1 MGWKEKKLGVGS
13 AHKTFPEDAVHL
25 LGVSYTFGWECPG
38 SLTSGRIH
46 GGPKIKVKQ
55 FCRCLDLGKKK
66 HLPKENTGCIVNY
79 TLSCISLL
87 CGRLLCGAIFQKVL
101 GYRLMACVCII

>member
-1 MGWKEKKLGVGS
+1 MGWKEKKLGVGQ
-13 AHKTFPEDAVHL
+13 HTKHFLEDAIHL

-55 FCRCLDLGKKK
+55 FSRCLDLEKKTP
-66 HLPKENTGCIVNY
+66 PKENTVCVVNY
-79 TLSCISLL
+79 TELHSSNRWKTALW
-87 CGRLLCGAIFQKVL
+87 AIFQKVL

>member
-1 MGWKEKKLGVGS
+1 MGWKEKKLGVGQ
-13 AHKTFPEDAVHL
+13 HTKHFLEDAIHL

-55 FCRCLDLGKKK
+55 FSRCLDLEKKTP
-66 HLPKENTGCIVNY
+66 PKENTVCVVNY
-79 TLSCISLL
+79 TLSYIPQID
-87 CGRLLCGAIFQKVL
+87 GRLLCGAIFQKVL